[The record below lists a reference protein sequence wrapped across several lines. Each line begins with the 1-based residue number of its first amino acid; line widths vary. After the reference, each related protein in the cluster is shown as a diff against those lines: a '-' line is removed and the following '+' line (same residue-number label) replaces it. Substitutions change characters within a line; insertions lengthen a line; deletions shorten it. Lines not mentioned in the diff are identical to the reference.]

1 MTHKDKKIFCFNG
14 NSPVSEQIVRY
25 GVGLDVHKH
34 KVACSVSAQIQSGEI
49 VEVINHGFRISPK
62 GLQEFSNF
70 LQKYNPIHRC
80 LMECTGVYHIP
91 VYHHLQNHYD
101 GSQTRIVA
109 MNPLLLNR
117 RISDLGSK
125 EDKAD
130 VRGLSFLS
138 LYDQLIRPSYI
149 GDLAFI
155 RLRDAMRC
163 FHRTRIKSTQLI
175 NRMKTTLDGENMKI
189 PFNFTKEW
197 VLRLLDYFFTHNI
210 TLKQAFEEQIVSEQ
224 KRGKKATI
232 LQKNLEK
239 IGEYSDFRLNS
250 RSRFIL
256 SLRLGEYLYNDTLA
270 ATYLQET
277 EKWVF
282 QNNDLKEAYLK
293 LRQIPAMGS
302 VAALTT
308 LTELGDYHRF
318 NTWKALAKYAGV
330 TPTVYQSGE
339 MKSKGHVNRFT
350 NPRMRRVLTQM
361 AGVLI
366 NMSKNDNDLARYA
379 KLQTLQKHIPYK
391 KALLKVGNKL
401 AKTIFN
407 VLILN
412 VPYDPNYEYQ
422 QKRAK
427 RLNITLRKKNTLI
440 EPMRTRSLRR
450 DIQQFIVSHSE
461 FLNST
466 SRYHLVNGFQR
477 LISKSKWNECKERD
491 ENREDKKN

>member
-1 MTHKDKKIFCFNG
+1 MIHESKKSFCLNG
-14 NSPVSEQIVRY
+14 ISPTLDDIIRY

-34 KVACSVSAQIQSGEI
+34 VVSCSVSAQIRSGEI
-49 VEVINHGFRISPK
+49 VEIINHGFRVSPK
-62 GLQEFSNF
+62 GLQEFTNF
-70 LQKYNPIHRC
+70 LRKYSPVHRC

-91 VYHHLQNHYD
+91 VYHHLQNQYE
-101 GSQTRIVA
+101 GTQTRIVA

-117 RISDLGSK
+117 RISDLGTK

-130 VRGLSFLS
+130 ARGLSFLS

-197 VLRLLDYFFTHNI
+197 VLKLLDYFFTHDVS
-210 TLKQAFEEQIVSEQ
+210 LKQAFEAQIAYNQ
-224 KRGKKATI
+224 KIGKKSAI
-232 LQKNLEK
+232 LLKNFENL
-239 IGEYSDFRLNS
+239 GEYSNFQLNT

-277 EKWVF
+277 EKWIF
-282 QNNDLKEAYLK
+282 QNRELKDAYFK

-302 VAALTT
+302 VAALTM

-318 NTWKALAKYAGV
+318 TTWKALAKYAGV
-330 TPTVYQSGE
+330 TPTIYQSGE

-366 NMSKNDNDLARYA
+366 NMARNNNDLARYA
-379 KLQTLQKHIPYK
+379 KLQTQQKHIPYK

-401 AKTIFN
+401 AKTVFN
-407 VLILN
+407 VLILD

-427 RLNITLRKKNTLI
+427 RLSMTLKKKKTLI

-450 DIQQFIVSHSE
+450 DIQKFIVSNSE

-477 LISKSKWNECKERD
+477 LISKAKWKEIQEKD
-491 ENREDKKN
+491 EDSEEEKN